1 MTCWSIDRERVGFP
15 VERATVG
22 AFDLCVVYVA
32 GEWQW
37 LVRCED
43 RDVAEGTARASLA
56 ARQQAE
62 AVAHRL
68 NTKAMPQ
75 AA

>member
-1 MTCWSIDRERVGFP
+1 MAEWFTQKEQDGFP

-22 AFDLCVVYVA
+22 CFNLSVLYVD

-37 LVRCED
+37 LVQQEGWD
-43 RDVAEGTARASLA
+43 IAEGGALSSLA

-62 AVAHRL
+62 ATARRL
-68 NTKAMPQ
+68 MLG
-75 AA
+75 